1 MVPAKFVYL
10 DSFPLTH
17 NGKVD
22 RKALPAPVHEE
33 SHSDQG
39 PVLPRTATEEAIA
52 AIWMELFRIENIG
65 IHDDFFDLGGHSLLA
80 IKVMSR
86 IRDVLGVDL
95 QVLSLFENPTIASL
109 ADCVTKAGL
118 ADAPE
123 QTAPASVTRK
133 EQPAREPQ
141 VVRQQQGR
149 RIVTPFYFGS
159 EDAPL
164 FGVYSPPSLT
174 VTRNA
179 AVLICAPLAM
189 EYMRTHYA
197 VRLVG
202 SQLAR
207 AGFHVLR
214 FDYRGTGDS
223 SGNVD
228 TGMFDRWCNDI
239 ELAAHELLQRSGV
252 QNLTVVGLR
261 MGAALAVEALAKR
274 NIKARALVLWDPIVS
289 GAEYLLTLEKLHA
302 ETVFDRKAPLRSSD
316 ELMGARFPQD
326 LRNTIQDFDLARRL
340 QKVDVQRT
348 ALVVSEDLPE
358 FGALINSMRRQW
370 PEAAFRAMGHPAGW
384 DNLKAANEGRMT
396 GPIMRAVA
404 DAVESLS

>member
-1 MVPAKFVYL
+1 
-10 DSFPLTH
+10 
-17 NGKVD
+17 
-22 RKALPAPVHEE
+22 
-33 SHSDQG
+33 
-39 PVLPRTATEEAIA
+39 
-52 AIWMELFRIENIG
+52 
-65 IHDDFFDLGGHSLLA
+65 
-80 IKVMSR
+80 
-86 IRDVLGVDL
+86 
-95 QVLSLFENPTIASL
+95 
-109 ADCVTKAGL
+109 
-118 ADAPE
+118 
-123 QTAPASVTRK
+123 
-133 EQPAREPQ
+133 
-141 VVRQQQGR
+141 
-149 RIVTPFYFGS
+149 
-159 EDAPL
+159 
-164 FGVYSPPSLT
+164 
-174 VTRNA
+174 
-179 AVLICAPLAM
+179 
-189 EYMRTHYA
+189 
-197 VRLVG
+197 
-202 SQLAR
+202 
-207 AGFHVLR
+207 
-214 FDYRGTGDS
+214 
-223 SGNVD
+223 
-228 TGMFDRWCNDI
+228 
-239 ELAAHELLQRSGV
+239 
-252 QNLTVVGLR
+252 